1 MADPSSLRTVE
12 AHWTFY
18 YDKIRI
24 TREVE
29 LYSTPRMVYE
39 GDDFPEGF
47 NGIIKFHNL
56 E

>member
-39 GDDFPEGF
+39 GDDFPEGL
-47 NGIIKFHNL
+47 NGIINFHNL